1 MRCLEINRKL
11 RPTKSTQQLKDEQM
25 GFMLEEIQK
34 DIENFK
40 LIISKNIRK
49 FTTKKHTTG
58 CQN

>member
-1 MRCLEINRKL
+1 MNRKL

-34 DIENFK
+34 EIENFK
-40 LIISKNIRK
+40 LIISKKIRK
-49 FTTKKHTTG
+49 LTTKKHTTC

>member
-1 MRCLEINRKL
+1 MNRKL

-34 DIENFK
+34 EIENFK
-40 LIISKNIRK
+40 LIISKKVRK